1 MVGVDASGVAVR
13 VGVGVDVDVA
23 VGVGSAVCAP
33 TGEARLTSSKLPTMD
48 RAKRTRIVVMVCPPI
63 CGCTS

>member
-13 VGVGVDVDVA
+13 VGVGVDVA